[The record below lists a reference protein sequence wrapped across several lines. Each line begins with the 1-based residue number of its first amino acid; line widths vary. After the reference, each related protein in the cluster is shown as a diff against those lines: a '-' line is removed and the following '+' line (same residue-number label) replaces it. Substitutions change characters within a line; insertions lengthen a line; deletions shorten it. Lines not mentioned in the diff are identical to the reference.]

1 MATMTLPAL
10 PDLIACDLDGT
21 LVRHDGTVSARTV
34 AAFAALEAAGLP
46 FVFVTGRPP
55 RLMGQIADAFGLRG
69 LAVCSNG
76 AYDYDLRARAVVAEY
91 AIDPATAEKVA
102 RGLRETIPGIGLAVE
117 YADSLAADALY
128 EPWEWDRDVTVRRLD
143 EAGLWRRSA
152 PKLIGRHR
160 SLSADDLLAL
170 ARPVVGDLVTVY
182 HSNGLRLVEAVA
194 LGVSKADGLAR
205 HAARL
210 GVSAERVIAFGD
222 MPNDLSMFEWAGH
235 ALAVGNAHPS
245 LIAVA
250 DGVIGSV
257 EQDGVAVFLEALL
270 NRRADSQP

>member
-1 MATMTLPAL
+1 MVTMTTAPR

-21 LVRHDGTVSARTV
+21 LIRHDGTVSPRTV
-34 AAFAALEAAGLP
+34 AAFAALERAGIP
-46 FVFVTGRPP
+46 YVFVTGRPP
-55 RLMGQIADAFGLRG
+55 RLMGQVADAFAVNG

-91 AIDPATAEKVA
+91 AIDPATLEKVTRA
-102 RGLRETIPGIGLAVE
+102 IREAIPGIGLAVE
-117 YADSLAADALY
+117 YADALAADPLY
-128 EPWEWDRDVTVRRLD
+128 EPWDWDRDITVQRLD
-143 EAGLWRRSA
+143 EAVLWGRPA
-152 PKLIGRHR
+152 PKLIGRHP

-182 HSNGLRLVEAVA
+182 HSNGLRMVEAVA
-194 LGVSKADGLAR
+194 PGVSKADGLAR

-210 GVSAERVIAFGD
+210 GTTAERVIAFGD
-222 MPNDLSMFEWAGH
+222 MPNDLSMFAWAGR
-235 ALAVGNAHPS
+235 AFAVGNAHPS

-257 EQDGVAVFLEALL
+257 EDDGVAAFLEAML
-270 NRRADSQP
+270 AA

>member
-1 MATMTLPAL
+1 MVAMTTATR

-21 LVRHDGTVSARTV
+21 LVRHDGTVSRRTV
-34 AAFAALEAAGLP
+34 AAFAALEQAGIP

-55 RLMGQIADAFGLRG
+55 RLMGQIADAFAVNG

-91 AIDPATAEKVA
+91 GIDPATLEKVA
-102 RGLRETIPGIGLAVE
+102 RAMREAIPGIGLAVE
-117 YADSLAADALY
+117 YADSLAADSLY
-128 EPWEWDRDVTVRRLD
+128 EPWDWDRGITVQRLD
-143 EAGLWRRSA
+143 EATLWGRPA
-152 PKLIGRHR
+152 PKLVGRHP
-160 SLSADDLLAL
+160 SLSADELLAL

-194 LGVSKADGLAR
+194 PGVSKAEGLAR

-210 GVSAERVIAFGD
+210 GVTAERVIAFGD
-222 MPNDLSMFEWAGH
+222 MPNDLSMFSWAGRSY
-235 ALAVGNAHPS
+235 AVGNAHAS
-245 LIAVA
+245 LIAAA

-257 EQDGVAVFLEALL
+257 EDDGVAEFLETLL
-270 NRRADSQP
+270 GA

>member
-1 MATMTLPAL
+1 MTPAAL

-21 LVRHDGTVSARTV
+21 LVRHDGTVSPRTV
-34 AAFAALEAAGLP
+34 ATFAALEAAGLS

-55 RLMGQIADAFGLRG
+55 RLMGQIADAFGLHG

-76 AYDYDLRARAVVAEY
+76 AYDYDLRARAVVVEY

-102 RGLRETIPGIGLAVE
+102 RGLREAIPGIGLAVE
-117 YADSLAADALY
+117 YSDSLAADPLY
-128 EPWEWDRDVTVRRLD
+128 EPWEWDRGVTVRRLD
-143 EAGLWRRSA
+143 EADLWRRPA
-152 PKLIGRHR
+152 PKLIGRHP

-170 ARPVVGDLVTVY
+170 ARPAVGDLVTVY

-194 LGVSKADGLAR
+194 PSVSKADGLAR

-210 GVSAERVIAFGD
+210 GVSAEAVMAFGD
-222 MPNDLSMFEWAGH
+222 MPNDLSMFEWAGL
-235 ALAVGNAHPS
+235 AFAVGNAHPS
-245 LIAVA
+245 LISVA

-257 EQDGVAVFLEALL
+257 EEDGVAVFLEALL
-270 NRRADSQP
+270 DRRPDRQA